1 MTRIS
6 LSLQKT
12 AIVALMDI
20 FEMCNQRDPE
30 HTEVASLLETVGTH
44 GSIVEDVAIYAGDEL
59 LYVHTMNTVPSPDK
73 DL

>member
-6 LSLQKT
+6 LSSQKT
-12 AIVALMDI
+12 AITALMDL

-30 HTEVASLLETVGTH
+30 HMEVVSLLETVGTH
-44 GSIVEDVAIYAGDEL
+44 GSIVEDVAVYADDEL
-59 LYVHTMNTVPSPDK
+59 LYVHTMNTAPSSEK